1 MPGRALPQLEIEGRR
16 VLLRTDFD
24 VPLTPARGIADATS
38 VARAVPSIKHIIE
51 RGGRAI
57 LISHLGEPGGRPR
70 PELSLE
76 PVGACLAELLGQE
89 VVLAD
94 EPVGDGARKVI
105 SDLRPGG
112 VALLENLRFSP
123 GEEASEERFVR
134 TLASYG
140 DVYVNDAFAVCH
152 RSHASISGVPRH
164 LSQRG
169 LGLDLEQEVVA
180 FDRLLGTLER
190 PFVVVMGG
198 ERLGERVAALDVLLD
213 RADAFFFGGTVGNTF
228 LRARGG
234 ALGRS
239 LFEEDRLAWAR
250 TFLTK
255 ATQRDVVVHLP
266 RDLVAAAGT
275 RSATGRTVGAM
286 RVPDDQAALD
296 IGPETVAAYAEA
308 IAQARTVFWNGPM
321 GVFESEPFAT
331 GTVAITRAI
340 ASTRGAFAVAAGR
353 STAAAVRR
361 SGLGDRLTHVT
372 AAGAAALEYL
382 QGRKLP
388 GLVALEANG

>member
-16 VLLRTDFD
+16 VLIRTDFD
-24 VPLTPARGIADATS
+24 VPLTPARGVADAAS
-38 VARAVPSIKHIIE
+38 VARALPTIKHVIE
-51 RGGRAI
+51 RGARAI
-57 LISHLGEPGGRPR
+57 LISHLGDPGGRPR

-123 GEEASEERFVR
+123 GEEACEERFVR

-140 DVYVNDAFAVCH
+140 DVFVNDAFAVCH
-152 RSHASISGVPRH
+152 RGHASVAGVPRH
-164 LSQRG
+164 LAQRG
-169 LGLDLEQEVVA
+169 LGLDLEQEVAA
-180 FDRLLGTLER
+180 FDRMLGTVER

-198 ERLGERVAALDVLLD
+198 DRLGERQAALDVLLE
-213 RADAFFFGGTVGNTF
+213 RADAFFFGGTVANTF

-255 ATQRDVVVHLP
+255 ATSRDVAVHLP

-275 RSATGRTVGAM
+275 RSAAGRIVSAQ

-296 IGPETVAAYAEA
+296 IGPETAASFAEA

-321 GVFESEPFAT
+321 GVFESEPFAA
-331 GTVAITRAI
+331 GTMAVARAI
-340 ASTRGAFAVAAGR
+340 AATRGAFGVAAGR
-353 STAAAVRR
+353 ATAAAVRR
-361 SGLGDRLTHVT
+361 SGVGERLTHVT
-372 AAGAAALEYL
+372 AAGTAALEYL
-382 QGRKLP
+382 QGRRLP
-388 GLVALEANG
+388 GLAALET